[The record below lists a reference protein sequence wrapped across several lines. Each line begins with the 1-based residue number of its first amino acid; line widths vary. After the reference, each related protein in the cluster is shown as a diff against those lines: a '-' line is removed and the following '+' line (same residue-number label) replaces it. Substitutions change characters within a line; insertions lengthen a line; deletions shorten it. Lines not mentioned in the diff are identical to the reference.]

1 MIPLPRSV
9 LLALLGALIVL
20 PSSAQARQDT
30 PSITVSTYVA
40 GLPSGAGGVGPLG
53 VAMDAAD
60 NLWFVDG
67 GQLYRADDGSD
78 AAARV
83 TRVGKPLAG
92 AGLSGLAFG
101 RDGTLYAA
109 RQTGVKTGDVVAL
122 DQADGSIEG
131 TVARGIACPTGL
143 AVDPVSG
150 DVFVA
155 SACGAGVQRIVRGTA
170 HRYADFSNADGL
182 TFGGDGT
189 LYVAHEPDADG
200 FTVAA
205 VAGTGAAKPGVVRE
219 LAAVPTADGIG
230 VARSAPGSPPT
241 FIVVNRND
249 GLLTRVDLVGPF
261 PTASDLF
268 TEGSR
273 GDYVAVD
280 SAGCL
285 YATQS
290 DSILRV
296 TNSDGHCSSSEAP
309 TVGIG
314 SGLLKTTVT
323 IAPQGASLVAD
334 AATAPGPCG
343 ASRRLTLTLRSRGGV
358 RLVAGS
364 VYLRGRRLAWV
375 GGRRQV
381 PRTLTLKDLPAG
393 SFTLRIHGKTSTGKL
408 IKVTRRFGACGTSRK
423 LAPKTTRT
431 RH

>member
-1 MIPLPRSV
+1 MIPLPRGV
-9 LLALLGALIVL
+9 LLAFLGALIVL

-67 GQLYRADDGSD
+67 GQLYRADYAGG
-78 AAARV
+78 AAPRV
-83 TRVGKPLAG
+83 TRIGQPQTSP
-92 AGLSGLAFG
+92 LSGLAFG
-101 RDGTLYAA
+101 QDGTLYAA
-109 RQTGVKTGDVVAL
+109 RQTGTKRPGDVVAL
-122 DQADGSIEG
+122 DQSDGSIER
-131 TVARGIACPTGL
+131 TVASGIPCPSGL

-150 DVFVA
+150 DVFV
-155 SACGAGVQRIVRGTA
+155 SSFCGAGVQRVMNGTA
-170 HRYADFSNADGL
+170 HRYANFSDADGL

-189 LYVAHEPDADG
+189 LYVAHAPDADG

-205 VAGTGAAKPGVVRE
+205 VAGTAAAKPGVVRE

-249 GLLTRVDLVGPF
+249 GRLTRVDLVGPF
-261 PTASDLF
+261 PATSDLF

-273 GDYVAVD
+273 GDYAAVD
-280 SAGCL
+280 RAGCL

-296 TNSDGHCSSSEAP
+296 TNSDGHCSSSETP

-358 RLVAGS
+358 HLVAVS

-393 SFTLRIHGKTSTGKL
+393 SFTLRIHGKTSTGKI
-408 IKVTRRFGACGTSRK
+408 IKVTRRFAACGTSRK
-423 LAPKTTRT
+423 LAPKTTRK